1 MEKNFITL
9 YSKTNCPQCRMLKK
23 LLDNKNI
30 EVNKIIN
37 LDNDPDMAFKL
48 KERGIMSLPFLEGV
62 YNNEEIEIRGF
73 RPELVK
79 KMA

>member
-1 MEKNFITL
+1 MEKNYITL
-9 YSKTNCPQCRMLKK
+9 YSKNNCPQCKMLKK

-30 EVNKIIN
+30 EINKIIN
-37 LDNDPDMAFKL
+37 LDTNPDVAMFL
-48 KERGIMSLPFLEGV
+48 KEKGVMSVPFLEGV
-62 YNNEEIEIRGF
+62 YNNEVIEIRGF